1 MPFTSMVTATLDG
14 VGPQGGVPNVG
25 SRSESTADGAK
36 SRDEDDAETGS
47 SPETRTSRE
56 AELAATVAVL
66 EADRDRLLA
75 ERRELRKRYEQL
87 LREEQRRPPEST
99 PPADDGLLLRLARRL
114 GLR

>member
-1 MPFTSMVTATLDG
+1 MPYTSMVTAATDG
-14 VGPQGGVPNVG
+14 GGPQGSEPVG
-25 SRSESTADGAK
+25 RGSASTSESTGSRDGAG
-36 SRDEDDAETGS
+36 AA
-47 SPETRTSRE
+47 TSRE

-87 LREEQRRPPEST
+87 LREEQRRPAEST